1 VNNYFRCVAADPP
14 WFERGGGQYKRGAD
28 RHYSLLSTPEI
39 IDTMRYSPFWL
50 PDKSGC
56 LLWLWTTSNFLQ
68 DAFTVIDALDF
79 KYITHFVWVKDKIG
93 LGQRS
98 RQRHEHLLLARMG
111 KVPVPLPPDR
121 PDSVIDEAEA
131 YEEIFGG
138 SLRVTKEQHSRKP
151 LEAYRRIERSCEGPR
166 LEMFAREPRDG
177 WTVWGNDER
186 LK

>member
-1 VNNYFRCVAADPP
+1 
-14 WFERGGGQYKRGAD
+14 
-28 RHYSLLSTPEI
+28 
-39 IDTMRYSPFWL
+39 
-50 PDKSGC
+50 
-56 LLWLWTTSNFLQ
+56 
-68 DAFTVIDALDF
+68 
-79 KYITHFVWVKDKIG
+79 
-93 LGQRS
+93 
-98 RQRHEHLLLARMG
+98 MG